1 MSYSN
6 GLLSDQSYQTANKY
20 VQRGLPGVGF
30 KLTVMGDYDMQNK
43 KLTNVK
49 SGTDSND
56 AVNKSQLDATTNL
69 LHGSR
74 AGDVVNDKAVIY
86 SNTGAVHAN
95 SLYIEDPP
103 DQGNSNE
110 VRIMT
115 EHQSYPNIHLNIP
128 DLHNFDGHGGRPK
141 SELMVTSVE
150 QTVTGKKV
158 FENIEVHDP
167 TSNNQAANK
176 NYADTKLSLT
186 GGTMTGDLIL
196 PHHNYPIPGNTNKVI
211 NYESQREIFLSRQ
224 ESFPMQ
230 ADINMNNNFIQN
242 IATPTLSHQAT
253 NKGYC
258 DYNFLNRQKGGRI
271 MGSLSMNQN
280 DLFEIPAPKYE
291 SSAANKNY
299 VDNQMGTKADLS
311 KTTTQTFQGRVQ
323 VPDFNSGGHNGSDIV
338 NLRYIDGIFL
348 NKKTGGTLNNPITFL
363 SSLPSNQ
370 RQIHNIGSPQFISS
384 AANKQYVDGEI
395 GKIAPVDTT
404 PFVKLDGSR
413 TMTGNLDMGGKKI
426 IGVGNPTASF
436 HSTDAVNFH
445 SMVNT
450 LAGFRHG
457 LNISFVHL
465 DGSEAMTGVLNMN
478 NQKISNLKIP
488 EFNTDAAN
496 KQYIDEALLKS
507 HLVSS
512 HIENAFKYLSDQDE
526 SSSERN
532 IIVHGIQD
540 FNGSPHKNKKA
551 YDIDLIYTSG
561 THNYDSKIGIN
572 LYPLPVGKFTI
583 IMEYYF
589 PEDINI
595 SLLAEAST
603 AIINKQTITNFTS
616 YKKQLVQINQ
626 QTKDTPD
633 YLFFTIRGSGT
644 TATNPEGYLIF
655 YGVKEWVD
663 TVPSEIYDHAL
674 ETGMFEYD
682 NGNMKM
688 YNDIDMNNHNIIN
701 SNQTTSLTDFMNYF
715 TLFKNFMKNKTY
727 IDTFSNFYDL
737 KEPSTFILDG
747 PAISGIQPNMSINSS
762 GSNHITVSGFDPIKG
777 LQFNSSTKIII
788 NLGFS
793 VNQNTPYTIMVS
805 LTLKS
810 ILKVYFVEPIN
821 EQTIYYPAYIL
832 TPLKNTIG
840 IQKSHIL
847 KETVIYPSVFN
858 NKQIMIWIN
867 FNPSTNQYKLI
878 IGNGNFV
885 KIISSPTSNFST
897 NKIRIDANY
906 NIINKICYKNQ
917 HFASAE
923 TFTKMMF
930 EERKNGSYF

>member
-30 KLTVMGDYDMQNK
+30 KLTVTGDYDMQNK

-176 NYADTKLSLT
+176 SYADTKLSLT

-242 IATPTLSHQAT
+242 IATPTSSHQVT

-280 DLFEIPAPKYE
+280 NLFEIPAPKYG

-363 SSLPSNQ
+363 SSLPPNQ

-404 PFVKLDGSR
+404 QFIKKDGSVP
-413 TMTGNLDMGGKKI
+413 MAADFDMG
-426 IGVGNPTASF
+426 T
-436 HSTDAVNFH
+436 H
-445 SMVNT
+445 
-450 LAGFRHG
+450 
-457 LNISFVHL
+457 
-465 DGSEAMTGVLNMN
+465 
-478 NQKISNLKIP
+478 KISNVVNP
-488 EFNTDAAN
+488 EFDTDVVN
-496 KQYIDEALLKS
+496 KQYLENKLIES
-507 HLVSS
+507 HLQPSGPSNIFHFLMNDTSKFSS
-512 HIENAFKYLSDQDE
+512 IREIIIGSFSDVE
-526 SSSERN
+526 KVAHRL
-532 IIVHGIQD
+532 
-540 FNGSPHKNKKA
+540 NKKA
-551 YDIDLIYTSG
+551 LSILLQNDLQTVSYSARLGLDMTSLSVGDYTLVMEFYWPEKFNIYTYADS
-561 THNYDSKIGIN
+561 TPTNIVDEQNIKNFSNYQKLYLQFTKKNTNSPNN
-572 LYPLPVGKFTI
+572 L
-583 IMEYYF
+583 IMEIRG
-589 PEDINI
+589 EL
-595 SLLAEAST
+595 SS
-603 AIINKQTITNFTS
+603 S
-616 YKKQLVQINQ
+616 NQ
-626 QTKDTPD
+626 QT
-633 YLFFTIRGSGT
+633 
-644 TATNPEGYLIF
+644 GYLIF
-655 YGVKEWVD
+655 YGTKGTHYSITND
-663 TVPSEIYDHAL
+663 FYDQYIMSDIFIYN
-674 ETGMFEYD
+674 E
-682 NGNMKM
+682 NMKM
-688 YNDIDMNNHNIIN
+688 QTKIDMNNNKIIKL
-701 SNQTTSLTDFMNYF
+701 SNGTDPDDAVNKGQLDSVKNHSEMVKNQLDSY
-715 TLFKNFMKNKTY
+715 LFYMKNYLYMSIFTHR
-727 IDTFSNFYDL
+727 FYDL
-737 KEPSTFILDG
+737 KEPIKFILDG
-747 PAISGIQPNMSINSS
+747 PAISGINPNMSIISS
-762 GSNHITVSGFDPIKG
+762 GSNHITVSGFDPIRG
-777 LQFNSSTKIII
+777 LQFNSATKIII

-793 VNQNTPYTIMVS
+793 VNQNTTYTIMVS
-805 LTLKS
+805 LTLKD
-810 ILKVYFVEPIN
+810 ILRVYFVEPIN

-832 TPLKNTIG
+832 IPMRNTIG
-840 IQKSHIL
+840 IQKSHSL
-847 KETVIYPSVFN
+847 NKNAIYPSVLN

-867 FNPSTNQYKLI
+867 FNPSTNQYELI
-878 IGNGNFV
+878 IGNGNFI
-885 KIISSPTSNFST
+885 KIISSPISNFST
-897 NKIRIDANY
+897 NKMRIDANH

>member
-30 KLTVMGDYDMQNK
+30 KLTDTGDYDMQNK

-86 SNTGAVHAN
+86 SNTGAVRAN

-176 NYADTKLSLT
+176 SYADTKLSLT

-242 IATPTLSHQAT
+242 IATPTSSHQVT

-258 DYNFLNRQKGGRI
+258 DYNFLNRQKVGVL
-271 MGSLSMNQN
+271 MGPLSMNRN
-280 DLFEIPAPKYE
+280 DLTGIPDTPKFGY
-291 SSAANKNY
+291 SAVNKNY
-299 VDNQMGTKADLS
+299 VDGEITKID
-311 KTTTQTFQGRVQ
+311 TTQ
-323 VPDFNSGGHNGSDIV
+323 
-338 NLRYIDGIFL
+338 
-348 NKKTGGTLNNPITFL
+348 
-363 SSLPSNQ
+363 
-370 RQIHNIGSPQFISS
+370 
-384 AANKQYVDGEI
+384 
-395 GKIAPVDTT
+395 
-404 PFVKLDGSR
+404 FVK
-413 TMTGNLDMGGKKI
+413 K
-426 IGVGNPTASF
+426 VGDT
-436 HSTDAVNFH
+436 
-445 SMVNT
+445 
-450 LAGFRHG
+450 
-457 LNISFVHL
+457 
-465 DGSEAMTGVLNMN
+465 MTGVLNMGGN
-478 NQKISNLKIP
+478 KIKNVGTP
-488 EFNTDAAN
+488 YTYENDAAVNVGFFNTELNASN
-496 KQYIDEALLKS
+496 SNVHTQITNNYKQYVNEELLKS

-532 IIVHGIQD
+532 IIVNGIQD
-540 FNGSPHKNKKA
+540 FNESPHKNKKA

-561 THNYDSKIGIN
+561 TQNYDSKIGIN

-603 AIINKQTITNFTS
+603 AIINKQAITNFPS

-644 TATNPEGYLIF
+644 TATNPEGYLVF

-663 TVPSEIYDHAL
+663 SVPPKIYDHAL

-682 NGNMKM
+682 GGKMKMNMDLDLNGNSINAPFFITGYYKKSKSLNQIFL
-688 YNDIDMNNHNIIN
+688 NDVSTYQIIPFDCVLNEIVCLFYTLNNNDYQITLNVRNSGKKSHNNQILN
-701 SNQTTSLTDFMNYF
+701 STVNDRRQV
-715 TLFKNFMKNKTY
+715 
-727 IDTFSNFYDL
+727 FS
-737 KEPSTFILDG
+737 
-747 PAISGIQPNMSINSS
+747 SGINLPKNNVLWIDIN
-762 GSNHITVSGFDPIKG
+762 K
-777 LQFNSSTKIII
+777 
-788 NLGFS
+788 
-793 VNQNTPYTIMVS
+793 
-805 LTLKS
+805 
-810 ILKVYFVEPIN
+810 
-821 EQTIYYPAYIL
+821 
-832 TPLKNTIG
+832 KNTD
-840 IQKSHIL
+840 
-847 KETVIYPSVFN
+847 EVITHDEAVFA
-858 NKQIMIWIN
+858 
-867 FNPSTNQYKLI
+867 
-878 IGNGNFV
+878 
-885 KIISSPTSNFST
+885 FS
-897 NKIRIDANY
+897 
-906 NIINKICYKNQ
+906 
-917 HFASAE
+917 
-923 TFTKMMF
+923 FTP
-930 EERKNGSYF
+930 R

>member
-6 GLLSDQSYQTANKY
+6 GLLPDQSYQTANKY

-30 KLTVMGDYDMQNK
+30 KLTVTGDYDMQNK

-176 NYADTKLSLT
+176 SYADTKLSLT

-242 IATPTLSHQAT
+242 VATPTLSHQVT

-258 DYNFLNRQKGGRI
+258 DYIFLYRQKGGVI
-271 MGSLSMNQN
+271 MGPLSMNRN
-280 DLFEIPAPKYE
+280 DLTGIPDTPKFGY
-291 SSAANKNY
+291 SAVNKNY
-299 VDNQMGTKADLS
+299 VDAKIPSVDS
-311 KTTTQTFQGRVQ
+311 TQ
-323 VPDFNSGGHNGSDIV
+323 
-338 NLRYIDGIFL
+338 
-348 NKKTGGTLNNPITFL
+348 
-363 SSLPSNQ
+363 
-370 RQIHNIGSPQFISS
+370 
-384 AANKQYVDGEI
+384 
-395 GKIAPVDTT
+395 
-404 PFVKLDGSR
+404 FVKKAGDRMIGD
-413 TMTGNLDMGGKKI
+413 LDMGSHFVKN
-426 IGVGNPTASF
+426 VGINLSDDTTVVPRSYVDSFANSAIHNPLERDLYAS
-436 HSTDAVNFH
+436 NFQ
-445 SMVNT
+445 
-450 LAGFRHG
+450 
-457 LNISFVHL
+457 IK
-465 DGSEAMTGVLNMN
+465 
-478 NQKISNLKIP
+478 QLKIP
-488 EFNTDAAN
+488 TDVQDAIN
-496 KQYIDEALLKS
+496 KKYFDEELLKS

-512 HIENAFKYLSDQDE
+512 HIENAFKYLLDQDE

-532 IIVHGIQD
+532 IIVNGIQD
-540 FNGSPHKNKKA
+540 YNGSPHKNKKA

-561 THNYDSKIGIN
+561 TQNYDSKIGIN

-589 PEDINI
+589 PEDTNI

-603 AIINKQTITNFTS
+603 AIINIQTITNFPS

-644 TATNPEGYLIF
+644 TATNPEGYLVF

-663 TVPSEIYDHAL
+663 IVPSEIYDHVL

-682 NGNMKM
+682 NGNMKIFHDIDL
-688 YNDIDMNNHNIIN
+688 NNNKIINSSGIDMNNHKIENLSDAIN
-701 SNQTTSLTDFMNYF
+701 TNDAINKGQLDIVLNKLNELIPHIKNYRYRAI
-715 TLFKNFMKNKTY
+715 FKE
-727 IDTFSNFYDL
+727 NFYDL
-737 KEPSTFILDG
+737 TETHNFVLKSNVDNVIIQRVKPNLNIDTDLPISNFSSNGLLFNHRIRLYYSDMYSSRTPVTFFMSFIHNSHESA
-747 PAISGIQPNMSINSS
+747 PTQPTSSIFL
-762 GSNHITVSGFDPIKG
+762 ITPD
-777 LQFNSSTKIII
+777 KIII
-788 NLGFS
+788 VINRVRHEHSIPADLINKKFLFGY
-793 VNQNTPYTIMVS
+793 VIMVVFIPIQF
-805 LTLKS
+805 LKC
-810 ILKVYFVEPIN
+810 
-821 EQTIYYPAYIL
+821 Q
-832 TPLKNTIG
+832 
-840 IQKSHIL
+840 
-847 KETVIYPSVFN
+847 
-858 NKQIMIWIN
+858 
-867 FNPSTNQYKLI
+867 
-878 IGNGNFV
+878 
-885 KIISSPTSNFST
+885 
-897 NKIRIDANY
+897 
-906 NIINKICYKNQ
+906 
-917 HFASAE
+917 
-923 TFTKMMF
+923 
-930 EERKNGSYF
+930 

>member
-30 KLTVMGDYDMQNK
+30 KLTDTGDYDMQNQ

-56 AVNKSQLDATTNL
+56 AANKSQLDATTNL

-176 NYADTKLSLT
+176 SYADTKLSLT

-242 IATPTLSHQAT
+242 IATPTSSHQVT

-258 DYNFLNRQKGGRI
+258 DYNFLNRQKGGVL
-271 MGSLSMNQN
+271 MGPLSMNRN
-280 DLFEIPAPKYE
+280 DLTGIPDTPKFGY
-291 SSAANKNY
+291 SAVNKNY
-299 VDNQMGTKADLS
+299 VD
-311 KTTTQTFQGRVQ
+311 
-323 VPDFNSGGHNGSDIV
+323 
-338 NLRYIDGIFL
+338 
-348 NKKTGGTLNNPITFL
+348 
-363 SSLPSNQ
+363 
-370 RQIHNIGSPQFISS
+370 
-384 AANKQYVDGEI
+384 GEI
-395 GKIAPVDTT
+395 TKIDTT

-413 TMTGNLDMGGKKI
+413 AMTGNLDMGDHLIQKVGDPVNSDDVATKNYVDAE
-426 IGVGNPTASF
+426 IGYI
-436 HSTDAVNFH
+436 STPF
-445 SMVNT
+445 
-450 LAGFRHG
+450 LK
-457 LNISFVHL
+457 L
-465 DGSEAMTGVLNMN
+465 DGTRAMTGVLNMN
-478 NQKISNLKIP
+478 DHKISNLKMP

-512 HIENAFKYLSDQDE
+512 HIENAFKYLLDQDE

-532 IIVHGIQD
+532 IIVNGIQD

-561 THNYDSKIGIN
+561 TQNYDSKIGIN

-603 AIINKQTITNFTS
+603 AIINKPTITNFLS

-644 TATNPEGYLIF
+644 TATNPEGYLVF
-655 YGVKEWVD
+655 YGVMCWKLVCLNMIM
-663 TVPSEIYDHAL
+663 EI
-674 ETGMFEYD
+674 
-682 NGNMKM
+682 
-688 YNDIDMNNHNIIN
+688 
-701 SNQTTSLTDFMNYF
+701 
-715 TLFKNFMKNKTY
+715 
-727 IDTFSNFYDL
+727 
-737 KEPSTFILDG
+737 
-747 PAISGIQPNMSINSS
+747 
-762 GSNHITVSGFDPIKG
+762 
-777 LQFNSSTKIII
+777 
-788 NLGFS
+788 
-793 VNQNTPYTIMVS
+793 
-805 LTLKS
+805 
-810 ILKVYFVEPIN
+810 
-821 EQTIYYPAYIL
+821 
-832 TPLKNTIG
+832 
-840 IQKSHIL
+840 
-847 KETVIYPSVFN
+847 
-858 NKQIMIWIN
+858 
-867 FNPSTNQYKLI
+867 
-878 IGNGNFV
+878 
-885 KIISSPTSNFST
+885 
-897 NKIRIDANY
+897 
-906 NIINKICYKNQ
+906 
-917 HFASAE
+917 
-923 TFTKMMF
+923 
-930 EERKNGSYF
+930 

>member
-6 GLLSDQSYQTANKY
+6 GLLSDQSYQTAKKY

-30 KLTVMGDYDMQNK
+30 KFTDTGDYDMQNK

-86 SNTGAVHAN
+86 SNTGAVHAR
-95 SLYIEDPP
+95 SLYLLDDPQ
-103 DQGNSNE
+103 DGNSNE
-110 VRIMT
+110 VRIET
-115 EHQSYPNIHLNIP
+115 THQSYENIHLYVP

-176 NYADTKLSLT
+176 SYADTKLSLT

-196 PHHNYPIPGNTNKVI
+196 PHHKYPIPGNTNKVI

-242 IATPTLSHQAT
+242 IATPTSSHQAT

-258 DYNFLNRQKGGRI
+258 DYNFLSRQKGGVL
-271 MGSLSMNQN
+271 MSSLSMNQN
-280 DLFEIPAPKYE
+280 DLFEIPAPKYGN
-291 SSAANKNY
+291 SAVNKNY
-299 VDNQMGTKADLS
+299 VDGEITKIP
-311 KTTTQTFQGRVQ
+311 V
-323 VPDFNSGGHNGSDIV
+323 SDTSPF
-338 NLRYIDGIFL
+338 LKIDG
-348 NKKTGGTLNNPITFL
+348 T
-363 SSLPSNQ
+363 
-370 RQIHNIGSPQFISS
+370 R
-384 AANKQYVDGEI
+384 
-395 GKIAPVDTT
+395 
-404 PFVKLDGSR
+404 
-413 TMTGNLDMGGKKI
+413 
-426 IGVGNPTASF
+426 
-436 HSTDAVNFH
+436 
-445 SMVNT
+445 
-450 LAGFRHG
+450 
-457 LNISFVHL
+457 
-465 DGSEAMTGVLNMN
+465 AMTGDLDMDSHRVTDCLDPINDKDLSTKKYVDTEITKVHQNLDLTPFLRKDGRRAMIGNLNMDGN
-478 NQKISNLKIP
+478 KIIRLASPTDNS
-488 EFNTDAAN
+488 DAAN
-496 KQYIDEALLKS
+496 KQYIDETLLKS

-512 HIENAFKYLSDQDE
+512 HIENAFKYLLDQDE

-532 IIVHGIQD
+532 IIVNGIQD
-540 FNGSPHKNKKA
+540 YNGSPHKNKKA

-561 THNYDSKIGIN
+561 TQNYDSKIGIN

-595 SLLAEAST
+595 SLFAEAST
-603 AIINKQTITNFTS
+603 AIINKQTITNFPS

-663 TVPSEIYDHAL
+663 TVPSEIYDHVL

-682 NGNMKM
+682 NGNMKIFHDIDL
-688 YNDIDMNNHNIIN
+688 NNNKIINSSGIDMNNHKIENLNDATNTDDAIN
-701 SNQTTSLTDFMNYF
+701 KGQLDIVLNKLNELIPHIKNYRYRAI
-715 TLFKNFMKNKTY
+715 FKE
-727 IDTFSNFYDL
+727 NFYDL
-737 KEPSTFILDG
+737 TETHNFVLKSNVDNVIIQRVKPNLNIDTDLPISSFSSNGLLFNHRIRLYYSDMQSPRTPVTFFMSFIHNTQKTG
-747 PAISGIQPNMSINSS
+747 TIFFSHESAPTQPTSPIFL
-762 GSNHITVSGFDPIKG
+762 ITSD
-777 LQFNSSTKIII
+777 KIII
-788 NLGFS
+788 IINRVKHEHSIPADLINKKNFIWICYHGGFHT
-793 VNQNTPYTIMVS
+793 NPVS
-805 LTLKS
+805 KMS
-810 ILKVYFVEPIN
+810 IGN
-821 EQTIYYPAYIL
+821 EQSYIQGSMSGGRASSHTL
-832 TPLKNTIG
+832 SIDYDVIVNKIG
-840 IQKSHIL
+840 IINRFYDINSPEHHQIIL
-847 KETVIYPSVFN
+847 EEKLNGT
-858 NKQIMIWIN
+858 
-867 FNPSTNQYKLI
+867 KLI
-878 IGNGNFV
+878 
-885 KIISSPTSNFST
+885 
-897 NKIRIDANY
+897 
-906 NIINKICYKNQ
+906 
-917 HFASAE
+917 
-923 TFTKMMF
+923 
-930 EERKNGSYF
+930 